1 MSWQD
6 WNSQQTRGLIGLIL
20 LAAMATG
27 CTDPTGPSCRQPTED
42 LISVPE
48 PTVQALHPL
57 LSDLQLRSVPGL
69 PSVADQVRLARS
81 LDALGASLK
90 AGDVRGGH
98 QELQRATAA
107 VIALH
112 AVLGEDAG
120 SVAEL
125 TAIAWALDALSR
137 VLEPLAGHLSRGDL
151 RSRCS

>member
-6 WNSQQTRGLIGLIL
+6 WNNQQTRGLIGLIL

-42 LISVPE
+42 LIGVPE

-69 PSVADQVRLARS
+69 LSVADQLRLARS
-81 LDALGASLK
+81 LDALGAALK

-112 AVLGEDAG
+112 AVLEEDAAH
-120 SVAEL
+120 VAEL
-125 TAIAWALDALSR
+125 TAIDWVLAEFRR
-137 VLEPLAGHLSRGDL
+137 VLEPFARVLPDRGL